1 MKNPWMP
8 FAMCLLALPACDLGG
23 PAQPALGTSSAQPLV
38 VQVDGLNDLGIGGSQ
53 RSGDPV
59 RLNVTSNSSDAS
71 YRTEWTV
78 GAGTCLRVVQ
88 RDGGEVIH
96 SGAPIVA
103 HYYHFGRMLGVTV
116 GAEGAQ
122 QLHSYVDPIRWSTV
136 PCPDA

>member
-1 MKNPWMP
+1 MNKPWMLI
-8 FAMCLLALPACDLGG
+8 AASLLALPACDSGG
-23 PAQPALGTSSAQPLV
+23 PPPELRTPPGQPIEV
-38 VQVDGLNDLGIGGSQ
+38 RVQGLDQMGIGG
-53 RSGDPV
+53 RLGDPM

-78 GAGTCLRVVQ
+78 GSGTCLRVVQ

-96 SGAPIVA
+96 SGSPIVA

-116 GAEGAQ
+116 GPEGEQ